1 MIQFL
6 VLTAFL
12 AVVSADSACDN
23 IGGTCLDWRYYK
35 CTAGYEIGLC
45 SGDSNRRCCN
55 RCGSGCI
62 SDEDYWATY
71 SDGACDGAGGECKD
85 DSNYCNGHYNTGMC
99 GGPSE
104 RKCCLPHGTSG
115 GGTSGGGGGGG
126 CTVRAYSN
134 NNFVGD
140 PIHVEDG
147 FRGAMDSINSAAG
160 RCGVKVWITHSWRKL
175 GAFIGGAIVQ
185 PASNSN
191 HLVGHAIDMN
201 IQRSD
206 GSLCNGDC
214 LQGQWDNAANCFLDE
229 VIAAG
234 LTWGGVFNDPVHID
248 DRYNTNLNRYYDL
261 RDVVQPAC
269 GHIPMT

>member
-1 MIQFL
+1 MIQLL
-6 VLTAFL
+6 VLSAVL
-12 AVVSADSACDN
+12 AVVNADGACN
-23 IGGTCLDWRYYK
+23 AMSGTCLDWRYYK
-35 CTAGYEIGLC
+35 CTAGYEVGLC
-45 SGDSNRRCCN
+45 SGDSNRRCCKQ
-55 RCGSGCI
+55 CTSSCI
-62 SDEDYWATY
+62 SDQDYWDTY
-71 SDGACDGAGGECKD
+71 SDSACKDAGGECKD
-85 DSNYCNGHYNTGMC
+85 DSNYCDGSYNSGMC

-104 RKCCLPHGTSG
+104 RKCCLKGSSG
-115 GGTSGGGGGGG
+115 GSSGGDGS

-134 NNFVGD
+134 SNFVGD

-147 FRGAMDSINSAAG
+147 FRGAMDDINRAAG

-229 VIAAG
+229 VIASG

-269 GHIPMT
+269 GHVPMT